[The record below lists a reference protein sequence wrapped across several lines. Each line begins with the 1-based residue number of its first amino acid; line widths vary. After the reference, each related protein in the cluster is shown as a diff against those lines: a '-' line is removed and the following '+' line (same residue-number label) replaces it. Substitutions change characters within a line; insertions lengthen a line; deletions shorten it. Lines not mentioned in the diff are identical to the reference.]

1 MVRAEE
7 EALCMRRLTWL
18 FVFALAGACSPIPMP
33 QVPLVQ
39 SDAGSGCVRS
49 CQAHYN
55 LCLGDTAEYGAEP
68 YNCGG
73 FSDERRAIN
82 ACRENLG
89 GCYGTCPP

>member
-1 MVRAEE
+1 
-7 EALCMRRLTWL
+7 MRRLTWL

-39 SDAGSGCVRS
+39 SDAGSRCVRN
-49 CQAHYN
+49 CQALYN
-55 LCLGDTAEYGAEP
+55 LCLGETAAYGAEP
-68 YNCGG
+68 RPCG
-73 FSDERRAIN
+73 DDKRRAIN